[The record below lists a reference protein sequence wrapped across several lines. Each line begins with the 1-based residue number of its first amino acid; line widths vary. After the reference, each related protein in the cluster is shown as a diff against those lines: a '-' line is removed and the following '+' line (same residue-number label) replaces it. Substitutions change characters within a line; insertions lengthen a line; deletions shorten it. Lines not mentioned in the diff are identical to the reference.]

1 MHVSELVNTVGRLA
15 VGAVEGIDG
24 HEVRVEHQHAGI
36 PLFARVSTPVL
47 GAVVLVWQCDV
58 CVNKGAGTL
67 SRRLHQLRT
76 WNISTARALAATEP
90 AQSASAARHMITVED
105 FIVASSTS
113 QLDGQVV
120 GWADLASSV
129 SQQATNVHQIIK
141 MLACV
146 ANLACKTGTRTHQ
159 LMYSFARPL
168 SRLSR
173 LVARRLPIVCVS
185 ASKRCPAV
193 VRAFTFCSLDA
204 MSKVEEEVAA
214 APAAPTTSADAPNHA
229 SWQQTMLRVKD
240 PEVEVPF
247 WQYVSVVSTDRC
259 ALSCGTVVL
268 MTSRKMFGAQ
278 DQLWLRACGPP

>member
-1 MHVSELVNTVGRLA
+1 MCEQRRRNTEPQVTPATHLEHIHGASARRDRTSAKRQRREAHDNGGRLHSRQQHQSTGMDTLWVGR
-15 VGAVEGIDG
+15 IY
-24 HEVRVEHQHAGI
+24 
-36 PLFARVSTPVL
+36 
-47 GAVVLVWQCDV
+47 
-58 CVNKGAGTL
+58 
-67 SRRLHQLRT
+67 
-76 WNISTARALAATEP
+76 LAACHSKQRMFIRSSKCWP
-90 AQSASAARHMITVED
+90 ASLILRAK
-105 FIVASSTS
+105 
-113 QLDGQVV
+113 
-120 GWADLASSV
+120 LAHT
-129 SQQATNVHQIIK
+129 A
-141 MLACV
+141 
-146 ANLACKTGTRTHQ
+146 HQ
-159 LMYSFARPL
+159 LMYIFACPL